1 MVNPNQRKLNDLL
14 SDYQAKY
21 SNSFVSRD
29 SCGGLN
35 NKISRATNPMPQKF
49 GVSDGTQT
57 FSANRNAYNQSVDK
71 NYNRTL
77 YCNPTAANSRQ
88 GDKNILSGPKSYN
101 KKGIPCTSNTSSTV
115 TEMRRI
121 RAIGRQKTKYGLEK
135 NAPFSFSSNPDEN
148 FKSHSTDANAA
159 RRRSRSSGYTTPK
172 VVTGRRDLRPSCSS
186 SSSCHYQ
193 IKPEPEPAQ
202 L

>member
-1 MVNPNQRKLNDLL
+1 
-14 SDYQAKY
+14 
-21 SNSFVSRD
+21 
-29 SCGGLN
+29 
-35 NKISRATNPMPQKF
+35 MPQKF

-77 YCNPTAANSRQ
+77 YCNPKDPNSRR

-121 RAIGRQKTKYGLEK
+121 RAIGRQKTKYGLEN
-135 NAPFSFSSNPDEN
+135 NAPFSFSSNPSKN
-148 FKSHSTDANAA
+148 FKSHSTDANSA
-159 RRRSRSSGYTTPK
+159 RRRSRSSGYITPR
-172 VVTGRRDLRPSCSS
+172 VVTGRRDLRPPCSS
-186 SSSCHYQ
+186 RTSCHYV
-193 IKPEPEPAQ
+193 INLEDAN
-202 L
+202 